1 MFIWTLLKKKTSI
14 LYGFSKAKY
23 NVYSMQF
30 VQ

>member
-1 MFIWTLLKKKTSI
+1 MFIWTLLKEKASL

-23 NVYSMQF
+23 NVYNMQF